1 VKHPH
6 RSAVPAIVPP
16 TILATVLAISSFV
29 FTAAAAAP
37 QEPPPA
43 GAESTEPIAEPIAD
57 PAATISE
64 EIVVSASHAEVERER
79 VGSSVTV
86 IDRAEIER
94 RRAVTVAD
102 LLATV
107 PGVAVSRSGGRGGG
121 VSVFLRGA
129 SSSHTLVLIDGVRA
143 NATGSGAFDWADL
156 ATDGIERIEVLRGP
170 QSAIHGSDAI
180 GGVISIVSRRGAAGF
195 NGTAGFDGTAGFE
208 GAAGLD
214 GSLAAEA
221 GSRDWR
227 RLAGRLAGGA
237 GAWDWS
243 LAASSQQTDG
253 VSRAPAAAGNGER
266 DPWENA
272 TAAATLGR
280 AWGEDGRGQLSVRWF
295 DAATGLDDFVF
306 PVGLVDDP
314 NYRQERR
321 GAIGSFQLE
330 KRLGPRWTQRLR
342 LGVAD
347 EETRTR
353 DPDPEPSFHRSAFLG
368 TTIDAEIAADVVL
381 GGGHALS
388 AGYVVERRRGEQAD
402 AFDVEADLH
411 SLYLEDRF
419 AWRGLALAAGARHDD
434 HSVFG
439 GETTFRGTA
448 AWRLGE
454 ATRLHGSY
462 GTGFKAPTFVDLYF
476 PFFGN
481 PELAP
486 ETSESWDLGV
496 ERSWRGG
503 RLVGDLTAFAARYDD
518 LITFD
523 TRTFLAANVARAE
536 AEGVEATLAWR
547 PGPAWGLTGAYTL
560 TDSADLASGELL
572 PRRPRHAASLT
583 LDLAPAP
590 RWSAVATLVA
600 VADRIDSDGR
610 RLADTERLDAV
621 VDYAWTPRLG
631 GYLRLENLFDDE
643 GEEVGGYAAP
653 GASAAVGLRY
663 GLR

>member
-1 VKHPH
+1 MKHPH
-6 RSAVPAIVPP
+6 RPPVPAAA
-16 TILATVLAISSFV
+16 LAAASFV
-29 FTAAAAAP
+29 FASAVFGTVAADTQEAA
-37 QEPPPA
+37 E
-43 GAESTEPIAEPIAD
+43 
-57 PAATISE
+57 PAATVAE

-79 VGSSVTV
+79 VGSAVTV
-86 IDRAEIER
+86 IEREEIER
-94 RRAVTVAD
+94 RGAVTVAD

-129 SSSHTLVLIDGVRA
+129 SSSHTLVLVDGVRV
-143 NATGSGAFDWADL
+143 NATGSGAFDWADMT
-156 ATDGIERIEVLRGP
+156 TDGVERIEVLRGP
-170 QSAIHGSDAI
+170 QSAVHGSEAI
-180 GGVISIVSRRGAAGF
+180 GGVISIVSRRGNGPAWRAG
-195 NGTAGFDGTAGFE
+195 GRD
-208 GAAGLD
+208 GLD
-214 GSLAAEA
+214 GALAAEA
-221 GSRDWR
+221 GGRDWR
-227 RLAGRLAGGA
+227 RLAGRAAGGA

-243 LAASSQQTDG
+243 LAASRQQTDG
-253 VSRAPAAAGNGER
+253 TSHAPAARGNTER

-280 AWGEDGRGQLSVRWF
+280 EWSGDGRGRLSVRWF
-295 DAATGLDDFVF
+295 DAAAGLDAFEF
-306 PVGLVDDP
+306 PAGLVDDP
-314 NYRQERR
+314 DYRQERR
-321 GAIGSFQLE
+321 GVVASVEVE

-347 EETRTR
+347 EETLTL
-353 DPDPEPSFHRSAFLG
+353 DPDPEPAFHRSAFIG
-368 TTIDAEIAADVVL
+368 TTADAEVAADVAL
-381 GGGHALS
+381 GGGHTLS
-388 AGYVVERRRGEQAD
+388 AGYVFERRRGEQAD

-419 AWRGLALAAGARHDD
+419 AWRGFELAAGARHDD

-448 AWRLGE
+448 AWRPGA
-454 ATRLHGSY
+454 ATRLHGSF
-462 GTGFKAPTFVDLYF
+462 GTGFKAPTFVDLYY
-476 PFFGN
+476 PFYGN

-486 ETSESWDLGV
+486 ETSRSWDVGV

-503 RLVGDLTAFAARYDD
+503 RLVGDLTVFAARYDD

-536 AEGVEATLAWR
+536 AEGVEAQLAWR
-547 PGPAWGLTGAYTL
+547 PGPRWGLAGAYTL

-572 PRRPRHAASLT
+572 PRRPRHAMSLS

-590 RWSAVATLVA
+590 RWTATATLVA
-600 VADRIDSDGR
+600 LADRIDSDGR

-621 VDYAWTPRLG
+621 VGYAWTPRLG
-631 GYLRLENLFDDE
+631 ATLRLENLFDEE

-653 GASAAVGLRY
+653 GASAALGLRY
-663 GLR
+663 SLR

>member
-1 VKHPH
+1 MKHPH
-6 RSAVPAIVPP
+6 RPP
-16 TILATVLAISSFV
+16 VLAAVLAVASFV
-29 FTAAAAAP
+29 FAGTVFAGSTFAGTAPAASASAAP
-37 QEPPPA
+37 EDSDPPV
-43 GAESTEPIAEPIAD
+43 T
-57 PAATISE
+57 TISE

-129 SSSHTLVLIDGVRA
+129 SSSHTLVLVDGVRA

-195 NGTAGFDGTAGFE
+195 
-208 GAAGLD
+208 D

-295 DAATGLDDFVF
+295 DAATGLDAFVF

-419 AWRGLALAAGARHDD
+419 AWRGLALAVGARHDD

-454 ATRLHGSY
+454 TTRFHASY

-583 LDLAPAP
+583 LDLAPVP

>member
-1 VKHPH
+1 MKHPH
-6 RSAVPAIVPP
+6 RPPVPA
-16 TILATVLAISSFV
+16 AVLAVASFV
-29 FTAAAAAP
+29 FAGTVFAGTAFAGSTVAGTAPAASAPAAADDSD
-37 QEPPPA
+37 PPV
-43 GAESTEPIAEPIAD
+43 
-57 PAATISE
+57 ATVAE

-129 SSSHTLVLIDGVRA
+129 NSSHTLVLVDGVRA

-156 ATDGIERIEVLRGP
+156 VTDGIERIEVLRGA
-170 QSAIHGSDAI
+170 QSAIHGSEAI
-180 GGVISIVSRRGAAGF
+180 GGVISIVSRRGGSAQR
-195 NGTAGFDGTAGFE
+195 D
-208 GAAGLD
+208 GLD
-214 GSLAAEA
+214 GSLAVEA

-243 LAASSQQTDG
+243 LAASDQRTDG
-253 VSRAPAAAGNGER
+253 ISHAPAALGNTER

-280 AWGEDGRGQLSVRWF
+280 AWGDDGRGQLSVRWF
-295 DAATGLDDFVF
+295 DATAGLDAFVF

-314 NYRQERR
+314 NYFQDRR
-321 GAIGSFQLE
+321 GVIGSFQLE
-330 KRLGPRWTQRLR
+330 KKLGRRWTQRLR

-347 EETRTR
+347 EETATR
-353 DPDPEPSFHRSAFLG
+353 DPDPEPAFHRSTFLG
-368 TTIDAEIAADVVL
+368 TTADAEIAADVVL
-381 GGGHALS
+381 GGGHTLS
-388 AGYVVERRRGEQAD
+388 AGYVFERRRGEQVE

-419 AWRGLALAAGARHDD
+419 AWRGVELAVGARHDD

-439 GETTFRGTA
+439 GETTVRGTA

-454 ATRLHGSY
+454 ATRLHGSF

-536 AEGVEATLAWR
+536 AEGVEAALAWR
-547 PGPAWGLTGAYTL
+547 PGPRWGLSGAYTL

-590 RWSAVATLVA
+590 RWTAVATLVA

-610 RLADTERLDAV
+610 RLADTERLDLV

-631 GYLRLENLFDDE
+631 ASLRVENLFDEDGE
-643 GEEVGGYAAP
+643 GVGGYASP

>member
-1 VKHPH
+1 VKHSF
-6 RSAVPAIVPP
+6 RPP
-16 TILATVLAISSFV
+16 VLATVLAVVSSFV
-29 FTAAAAAP
+29 FAGTHFASSAITSS
-37 QEPPPA
+37 PPA
-43 GAESTEPIAEPIAD
+43 ASESAVPEASDSPVTTVA
-57 PAATISE
+57 E
-64 EIVVSASHAEVERER
+64 EIVVSASHVAVERER

-129 SSSHTLVLIDGVRA
+129 SSSHTLVLVDGVRA

-156 ATDGIERIEVLRGP
+156 VTDGIERIEVLRGA
-170 QSAIHGSDAI
+170 QSAIHGSEAI
-180 GGVISIVSRRGAAGF
+180 GGVISIVSRRGAARL
-195 NGTAGFDGTAGFE
+195 DGTAD
-208 GAAGLD
+208 LD
-214 GSLAAEA
+214 GSLSAEA

-243 LAASSQQTDG
+243 LVASDQRTDG
-253 VSRAPAAAGNGER
+253 TSHAPAALGNTER

-280 AWGEDGRGQLSVRWF
+280 EWGDDGRGQLSVRWF
-295 DAATGLDDFVF
+295 DATAGLDAFVF

-314 NYRQERR
+314 NYFQERR
-321 GAIGSFQLE
+321 GVIGSFQLE
-330 KRLGPRWTQRLR
+330 KKLGRRWTQRLR

-347 EETRTR
+347 EERATR
-353 DPDPEPSFHRSAFLG
+353 DPDPEPSFHRSTFLG
-368 TTIDAEIAADVVL
+368 TTADAEIAADVAL
-381 GGGHALS
+381 GGGHTLS
-388 AGYVVERRRGEQAD
+388 AGYVFERRRGEQVG
-402 AFDVEADLH
+402 AFDAEADLH

-419 AWRGLALAAGARHDD
+419 AWRGLELAVGARHDD

-448 AWRLGE
+448 AWRLDE
-454 ATRLHGSY
+454 ATRFHGSY

-523 TRTFLAANVARAE
+523 LRTFLAANVARAE
-536 AEGVEATLAWR
+536 AEGLEAALAWR
-547 PGPAWGLTGAYTL
+547 PGPRWGLSGAYTL

-590 RWSAVATLVA
+590 RWTAVATLVA

-610 RLADTERLDAV
+610 RLADTERLDLV

-631 GYLRLENLFDDE
+631 ASLRVENLFDED
-643 GEEVGGYAAP
+643 GEEVGGYASP